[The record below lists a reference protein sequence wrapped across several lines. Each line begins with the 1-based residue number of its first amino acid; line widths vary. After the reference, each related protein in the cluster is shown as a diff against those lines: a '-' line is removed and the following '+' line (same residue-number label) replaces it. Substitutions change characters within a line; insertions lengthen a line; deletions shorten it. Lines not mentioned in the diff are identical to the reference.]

1 MKKRKNLLKILSKSA
16 PLWMVILITL
26 NISLLANLAQY
37 YLMKRE
43 LNSTITK
50 LSQTT
55 KSPDELVQILKQE
68 VLPQKGHMTL
78 MKWKDLGKQ
87 LVEAGAIDKEK
98 YKALFVSDADGKDH
112 MKYLNGLSNDSMLI
126 NEKNSRFM
134 VNTLWA
140 LGLVNKSAVLEGPP
154 MRQEGM
160 DTGNMAST
168 GGWTLGAKPP
178 MELYASAEIIQLT
191 DKQQELVKK
200 IAANVYRP
208 CCNNSTAFPD
218 CNHGMAALGYIQLAV
233 ENGLSEKLIYKD
245 LMAFNS
251 YWFPEQYVEMAVYFE
266 KQGIKWKDVDLKV
279 LLSANY
285 SSATGAQRVAQSV
298 QNVPGIQGQGG
309 GCGA

>member
-1 MKKRKNLLKILSKSA
+1 
-16 PLWMVILITL
+16 
-26 NISLLANLAQY
+26 
-37 YLMKRE
+37 
-43 LNSTITK
+43 
-50 LSQTT
+50 
-55 KSPDELVQILKQE
+55 
-68 VLPQKGHMTL
+68 
-78 MKWKDLGKQ
+78 
-87 LVEAGAIDKEK
+87 
-98 YKALFVSDADGKDH
+98 
-112 MKYLNGLSNDSMLI
+112 
-126 NEKNSRFM
+126 
-134 VNTLWA
+134 
-140 LGLVNKSAVLEGPP
+140 
-154 MRQEGM
+154 
-160 DTGNMAST
+160 
-168 GGWTLGAKPP
+168 